1 MAAAAVLSC
10 FGGNIVQ
17 LLVTPRNIYA
27 LAEAGDLPRQFLA
40 VHPVYRTPHVAI
52 IVNALL
58 AWLLAVTG
66 TFKYLLA
73 LFVIARMLSH
83 GSTAAALIALRRRE
97 GPAPLPIPGG
107 TIIAVLALASCVVIV
122 TTASMQAVRD
132 VAIVLLVGFAIRALV
147 RRFQAGSTARAAR
160 KPP

>member
-1 MAAAAVLSC
+1 M
-10 FGGNIVQ
+10 
-17 LLVTPRNIYA
+17 TPRNIYA

-73 LFVIARMLSH
+73 IFVIARMLSH
-83 GSTAAALIALRRRE
+83 GSTAAALIALRRRD

-107 TIIAVLALASCVVIV
+107 TIIAVLALACLCRDRRRRRPGRPCV
-122 TTASMQAVRD
+122 TSR
-132 VAIVLLVGFAIRALV
+132 IVLVVGFAIRALV
-147 RRFQAGSTARAAR
+147 RRFQAGSTVRAGG